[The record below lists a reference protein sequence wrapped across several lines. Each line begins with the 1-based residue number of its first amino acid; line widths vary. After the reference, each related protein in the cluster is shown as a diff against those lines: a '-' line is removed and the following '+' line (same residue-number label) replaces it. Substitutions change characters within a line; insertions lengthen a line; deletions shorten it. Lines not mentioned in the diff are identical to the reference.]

1 MFYSYCILFFI
12 YSFLGWIMEV
22 TLTLITDKKFVNR
35 GFLLGPCCPIYGCGC
50 ILLNLLL
57 HNYTNNILVLFI
69 LTMFTCSLLEYITS
83 FLMEKI
89 FKTINEQVE
98 ILKDKGLIIEDE
110 LEAKEILLRENY
122 FFIMGYRH
130 LFMSRNN
137 KSKFISGTTFNEVY
151 ALFEFDR
158 NFRNI
163 IFKNALVIENQLKS
177 VISYQLSKK
186 YGYREKDYLN
196 PKNFTQDHDKIKRVH
211 DLINKMKRQIRINA
225 SSHNATIHYMNNYG
239 YIPLWVLVKVL
250 SFGIVCELFTILKKE
265 DQIEVADIFGTTPE
279 VLQDILIILSNYRN
293 LCAHED
299 IVFEHRTER
308 VIPDTKYH
316 EEMNIPKMDGEYI
329 YGKND
334 LFAVIIIF
342 KILLNEKNFRLM
354 MKEIEYEIELLDG
367 RVDTIPISKVLDRM
381 GFPENYIE
389 IIDK

>member
-1 MFYSYCILFFI
+1 
-12 YSFLGWIMEV
+12 
-22 TLTLITDKKFVNR
+22 
-35 GFLLGPCCPIYGCGC
+35 
-50 ILLNLLL
+50 
-57 HNYTNNILVLFI
+57 
-69 LTMFTCSLLEYITS
+69 
-83 FLMEKI
+83 MEKI

-137 KSKFISGTTFNEVY
+137 KIKFISGTTFNEVY

-367 RVDTIPISKVLDRM
+367 KVDTIEIDRVLDRM
-381 GFPENYIE
+381 GFPEDYMN
-389 IIDK
+389 IIGR